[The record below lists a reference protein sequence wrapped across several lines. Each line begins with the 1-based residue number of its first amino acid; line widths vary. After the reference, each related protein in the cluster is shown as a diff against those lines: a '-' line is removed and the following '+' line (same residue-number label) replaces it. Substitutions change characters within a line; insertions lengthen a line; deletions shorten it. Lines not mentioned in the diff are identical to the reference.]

1 MAKKAKRSARVYK
14 KREAKK
20 RRTKKGSF
28 IKLAA
33 KAKKQGFQMT
43 KIQLK
48 KWKVNYHKLIFGK
61 PSFDLFIDDKSKRIE
76 EL

>member
-33 KAKKQGFQMT
+33 KAKKQGKTELLYKGKKFT
-43 KIQLK
+43 LK
-48 KWKVNYHKLIFGK
+48 KNKKGLTYFSH
-61 PSFDLFIDDKSKRIE
+61 P
-76 EL
+76 